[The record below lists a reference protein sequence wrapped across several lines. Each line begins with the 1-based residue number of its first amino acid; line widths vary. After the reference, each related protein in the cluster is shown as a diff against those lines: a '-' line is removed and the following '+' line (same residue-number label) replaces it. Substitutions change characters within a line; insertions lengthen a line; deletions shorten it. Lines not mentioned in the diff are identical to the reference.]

1 MLTTVRLSF
10 TFQQT
15 DLQTFS
21 VIEKKILFSLHC
33 HLRFLL
39 IHYFSSE
46 KSECEEAWKYV
57 EFLKMDVT
65 EPVNT
70 ILQVGQGTIKKSK
83 FCLINKKLFQETL
96 YDAKLKPSE
105 EGLEETLEVSM
116 KQVIMM
122 MPVGT
127 LNIDAGIIYFT
138 IMKSYCTL

>member
-21 VIEKKILFSLHC
+21 VIEKKVLFSLHC

-122 MPVGT
+122 MMVGT

>member
-1 MLTTVRLSF
+1 
-10 TFQQT
+10 
-15 DLQTFS
+15 
-21 VIEKKILFSLHC
+21 
-33 HLRFLL
+33 
-39 IHYFSSE
+39 
-46 KSECEEAWKYV
+46 
-57 EFLKMDVT
+57 MDVT

-83 FCLINKKLFQETL
+83 FCRINKKLFQETL

>member
-1 MLTTVRLSF
+1 
-10 TFQQT
+10 
-15 DLQTFS
+15 
-21 VIEKKILFSLHC
+21 
-33 HLRFLL
+33 
-39 IHYFSSE
+39 
-46 KSECEEAWKYV
+46 
-57 EFLKMDVT
+57 MDVT

-70 ILQVGQGTIKKSK
+70 ILQVFENNIKEQRKL
-83 FCLINKKLFQETL
+83 CLINKKLFQETL

-122 MPVGT
+122 MTVGT

>member
-1 MLTTVRLSF
+1 
-10 TFQQT
+10 
-15 DLQTFS
+15 
-21 VIEKKILFSLHC
+21 
-33 HLRFLL
+33 
-39 IHYFSSE
+39 
-46 KSECEEAWKYV
+46 
-57 EFLKMDVT
+57 MDVT

-70 ILQVGQGTIKKSK
+70 ILQVGQGTIKKRSK

-122 MPVGT
+122 MTVGT